1 MTIIRPATHADVGGM
16 LVVGKRMWSE
26 TDHAILDLDLNR
38 VEATFVDKIDQHFAM
53 VVDHG
58 GEVVGVI
65 TAFIDRFWYSQDPV
79 SFLQMWY
86 VVPEH
91 RRGLLGGL
99 MIRHYVRWSKR
110 QGARAMYAYTTAGIR
125 TEATDALLQHAGFT
139 RIGGSYRKEA

>member
-1 MTIIRPATHADVGGM
+1 
-16 LVVGKRMWSE
+16 
-26 TDHAILDLDLNR
+26 
-38 VEATFVDKIDQHFAM
+38 M

-110 QGARAMYAYTTAGIR
+110 QGARVMYAYTTAGIR
-125 TEATDALLQHAGFT
+125 TEATDALLRHAGFT
-139 RIGGSYRKEA
+139 RIGGSYRKET